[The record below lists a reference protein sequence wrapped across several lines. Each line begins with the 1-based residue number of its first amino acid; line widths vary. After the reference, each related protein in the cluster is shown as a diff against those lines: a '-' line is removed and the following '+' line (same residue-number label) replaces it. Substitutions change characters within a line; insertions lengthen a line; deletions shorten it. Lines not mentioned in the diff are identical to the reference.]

1 MSFFARLK
9 EGLSRTKEILNTP
22 IEDLF
27 TGGKVDEAL
36 LEELEDHLVMA
47 DFGVETAARIV
58 AEARER
64 LDRKQKKDGA
74 ALRAVLRET
83 IRDRLEAIRTATP
96 LPARSAPWV
105 ILVVGVN
112 GVGKTTTIGKLAAFM
127 KSRGEQVLIAAGDT
141 YRAAAVAQL
150 QQWGERSGCQVISQ
164 GQDADAASVVYDAL
178 AAAKARRVDVLIAD
192 TAGRLHTK
200 SNLMEELRKI
210 KRVLGRID
218 PLAPH
223 ETLLVLDG
231 TTGQNAISQ
240 VKTFHEAIGITGLVV
255 TKLDGTAKGGVV
267 VGLSE
272 QFKLPVRYVGVGEGV
287 EDLRPFDA
295 QQFVDALFDP

>member
-9 EGLSRTKEILNTP
+9 EGLAKTRQILTTP
-22 IEDLF
+22 IDELF
-27 TGGKVDEAL
+27 TGGKVDEGL

-58 AEARER
+58 SEARER
-64 LDRKQKKDGA
+64 LDRKQRKDA
-74 ALRAVLRET
+74 DAMREALRDT
-83 IRDRLEAIRTATP
+83 IFDHLEAVQRASPMPPRVT
-96 LPARSAPWV
+96 PWV
-105 ILVVGVN
+105 VLVVGVN
-112 GVGKTTTIGKLAAFM
+112 GVGKTTTIGKLAAYCQ
-127 KSRGEQVLIAAGDT
+127 SNGDRVLLAAGDT

-150 QQWGERSGCQVISQ
+150 QKWGERCGCPVISQ
-164 GQDADAASVVYDAL
+164 GQDADSASVVHDAL
-178 AAAKARRVDVLIAD
+178 AAARARSYDVLIAD

-200 SNLMEELRKI
+200 SNLMEELKKI
-210 KRVLGRID
+210 KRVLGRLD
-218 PLAPH
+218 PDAPH

-231 TTGQNAISQ
+231 TTGQNAVSQ
-240 VKTFHEAIGITGLVV
+240 VSKFHEAIGITGLVI

-272 QFKLPVRYVGVGEGV
+272 QFKLPVRYIGVGEGL

-295 QQFVDALFDP
+295 RQFVDALF

>member
-9 EGLSRTKEILNTP
+9 EGLAKTREILNLP
-22 IEDLF
+22 LEDLF
-27 TGGKVDEAL
+27 LGGQVDEAL
-36 LEELEDHLVMA
+36 LEELEELLVKA
-47 DFGVETAARIV
+47 DFGVEPAHRIV
-58 AEARER
+58 EEAKNR
-64 LDRKQKKDGA
+64 LDRRQKKDA
-74 ALRAVLRET
+74 NAMREVLRET
-83 IRDRLEAIRTATP
+83 IRDRMEAVQASAL
-96 LPARSAPWV
+96 LPPKTKPWV

-112 GVGKTTTIGKLAAFM
+112 GVGKTTTIGKLAAYLITQ
-127 KSRGEQVLIAAGDT
+127 GNQVMLAAGDT

-150 QQWGERSGCQVISQ
+150 QLWGQRCGCPVISQ

-178 AAAKARRVDVLIAD
+178 SAARARNMDVLIAD

-200 SNLMEELRKI
+200 SNLMEELKKI
-210 KRVLGRID
+210 KRVLGRQD
-218 PLAPH
+218 PTAPH

-240 VKTFHEAIGITGLVV
+240 VHKFHESVGITGLVV

-272 QFKLPVRYVGVGEGV
+272 KFRLPVRYVGVGEGL
-287 EDLRPFDA
+287 EDLRPFQA
-295 QQFVDALFDP
+295 RQFVDALFET

>member
-9 EGLSRTKEILNTP
+9 DGLTRTRQILNTP
-22 IEDLF
+22 LEDLF
-27 TGGKVDEAL
+27 VAGKVDESL
-36 LEELEDHLVMA
+36 LEELEDQLVMA
-47 DFGVETAARIV
+47 DFGVENAATIV
-58 AEARER
+58 REARER
-64 LDRKQKKDGA
+64 LDRKQKKDA
-74 ALRAVLRET
+74 DAMREALRDT
-83 IRDRLEAIRTATP
+83 ICDHLEAVQRAVP
-96 LPARSAPWV
+96 ELPRVSPRV

-112 GVGKTTTIGKLAAFM
+112 GVGKTTTIGKLAAYYQ
-127 KSRGEQVLIAAGDT
+127 SIGEKVVLAAGDT

-150 QQWGERSGCQVISQ
+150 RQWGERCGCPVISQ
-164 GQDADAASVVYDAL
+164 GQDADSASVVHDAF
-178 AAAKARRVDVLIAD
+178 AAARARKFDVLIAD

-200 SNLMEELRKI
+200 SNLMEELKKI
-210 KRVLGRID
+210 KRVLGRLD
-218 PLAPH
+218 PAAPH

-240 VKTFHEAIGITGLVV
+240 VQKFHDTIGITGLVV

-272 QFKLPVRYVGVGEGV
+272 KFKLPVRFIGVGEGL

-295 QQFVDALFDP
+295 RQFVEALF

>member
-9 EGLSRTKEILNTP
+9 EGLSKTKEILNTP
-22 IEDLF
+22 LEELF
-27 TGGKVDEAL
+27 VGGKVDAAL

-47 DFGVETAARIV
+47 DFGVETASRIV
-58 AEARER
+58 SEAGER
-64 LDRKQKKDGA
+64 LNRRQKKDAGA
-74 ALRAVLRET
+74 MRAVLRET
-83 IRDRLEAIRTATP
+83 IRERLEAIGNAHP
-96 LPARSAPWV
+96 LPPRRTPWV

-112 GVGKTTTIGKLAAFM
+112 GVGKTTTIGKLAAYL
-127 KSRGEQVLIAAGDT
+127 KGAGEQVLLAAGDT

-150 QQWGERSGCQVISQ
+150 QQWGTRCGCQVISQ

-178 AAAKARRVDVLIAD
+178 AAARSRKVDVLIAD

-200 SNLMEELRKI
+200 SNLMEELKKI
-210 KRVLGRID
+210 KRVLGRLD
-218 PLAPH
+218 PEAPH

-272 QFKLPVRYVGVGEGV
+272 KFQLPVRYVGVGEGV

-295 QQFVDALFDP
+295 RQFVDALFDP